1 MREARQAVGAPSGAA
16 GEISGSQDSG
26 RSLRVPAQKTRSAE
40 WTILELLRWTTQ
52 YFEGEGIASARL
64 DAECLLAD
72 ALGCDRLR
80 LYVDYD
86 KSPVVEER
94 ERFREQVRRRAQER
108 IPVAYLLG
116 TREFW
121 SLPLAVSPDVLVPRP
136 ETETLVSA
144 ALEFLGDSAQ
154 VYRVLDIGTGSGCV
168 ALAIASACPNVQVT
182 ATDLSPAAL
191 RIAKRN
197 ADALGL
203 ADRVRFLTGDLFEP
217 VVSERF
223 DLIVSNPPYVARREA
238 EGLPPELEHE
248 PELALFGGEDGLQVI
263 DRLIDAAGDYLEPG
277 GAVCIEI
284 DPRQAAVTVAR
295 LQESGFR
302 DVGCRRDLAR
312 DLRVVVGLHGSA
324 RTTGER

>member
-1 MREARQAVGAPSGAA
+1 MTEARQPMGAPSGSA
-16 GEISGSQDSG
+16 GEISGSRNSAG
-26 RSLRVPAQKTRSAE
+26 SSRAPAENRRSAE

-52 YFEGEGIASARL
+52 YFEGQGIASARL

-72 ALGCDRLR
+72 ALECDRLR

-86 KSPVVEER
+86 KPLLAEER
-94 ERFREQVRRRAQER
+94 KRFREQVRRRAQER

-121 SLPLAVSPDVLVPRP
+121 SLPLEVSPDVLVPRP

-144 ALEFLGDSAQ
+144 ALEFLSDSER

-168 ALAIASACPNVQVT
+168 ALAIASACPNVEVT

-191 RIAKRN
+191 GIAQRN

-203 ADRVRFLTGDLFEP
+203 ADRVRFLVGDLFEP
-217 VVSERF
+217 VASERF
-223 DLIVSNPPYVARREA
+223 DIIVSNPPYVARREA
-238 EGLPPELEHE
+238 EGLPPELAHE
-248 PELALFGGEDGLQVI
+248 PELALFGGDDGFWVI
-263 DRLIDAAGDYLEPG
+263 DRLIDVAGDHLEAG

-284 DPRQAAVTVAR
+284 DPRQAAVTSAR
-295 LQESGFR
+295 LQERGFQ

-312 DLRVVVGLHGSA
+312 DLRVVVGLRGPA
-324 RTTGER
+324 RTKGER